1 MPTSLALLPS
11 QVVGSAYFLPLGSGG
26 LCATCVVHNEQHVT
40 ASPSHTHLPPHRQV
54 LENVSVTHFNEDM
67 YLDDTCEFQFHA
79 RDSCVCVS
87 ATADTDTGCVLVTAD
102 GLGVVCWWMFD
113 GDGDGNRAQC
123 LRPVMMSQPCRLPD
137 TRVPHHLTALLRSGD
152 PQ

>member
-1 MPTSLALLPS
+1 MKWSFQVPIDLSALLVRCVATGVS
-11 QVVGSAYFLPLGSGG
+11 SNLIGVVG
-26 LCATCVVHNEQHVT
+26 
-40 ASPSHTHLPPHRQV
+40 QV

-152 PQ
+152 PT